1 MKCFHGILCHLQIIL
16 IPVLFFCFLLQTS
29 LVLAA
34 PPSTDVSTELVLDLN
49 QVIERARS
57 SNRQLLQSGLIVQKN
72 RYSLQSAKSEFDW
85 QVRPVANLGYSKSD
99 NFSEQATGISGRIS
113 KKSSFGVETAFSPSV
128 AYVDND
134 GISSGIGLSLTIPLF
149 RGFGKDYNYDPIY
162 SADFAVESSVRS
174 IYIAEVEKVIET
186 VNLAYEVVRQQT
198 LIDLYGEQDKRL
210 NKHVVTIQL
219 METTGLGNQIDT
231 YRAQIRQKD
240 VQNQVANAKQ
250 QYQGALDRLKVLLAL
265 PVETQLKIKIPL
277 SYALTKISSQEAEEI
292 ALSNRIEIDQ
302 AKAEMKEARRKE
314 KVAKKRILPDLN
326 FVATYRKNSFLENID
341 ASESNIGDFWS
352 IGFTSN
358 TDVARS
364 SERASYQQSLLNV
377 RQKKLQQESQSDTIR
392 AEVRNRLDALI
403 KEAQTIRLREEQIVQ
418 ARGKSRL
425 AEIKFSH
432 GMGGNFDFIE
442 ADTELQRAKANLL
455 TGKINYIVGQ
465 YRLRAA
471 LGTLISRKNHE

>member
-1 MKCFHGILCHLQIIL
+1 MRCFHGILCNLQIIL
-16 IPVLFFCFLLQTS
+16 IPVLFFCFLLKTS
-29 LVLAA
+29 LVLAV

-134 GISSGIGLSLTIPLF
+134 GMSSGIGLSLTIPLF

-186 VNLAYEVVRQQT
+186 VNLAYEVVRQRT
-198 LIDLYGEQDKRL
+198 LTDLYGEQDRRL

-277 SYALTKISSQEAEEI
+277 SYELTNISSQDAEEI

-302 AKAEMKEARRKE
+302 AKAEMKEARRKA
-314 KVAKKRILPDLN
+314 KVAKKQILPDLN
-326 FVATYRKNSFLENID
+326 FVATYRKNSFLKNID

-377 RQKKLQQESQSDTIR
+377 RQKRLQQESLSDTIR

-471 LGTLISRKNHE
+471 LGTLISRKKP